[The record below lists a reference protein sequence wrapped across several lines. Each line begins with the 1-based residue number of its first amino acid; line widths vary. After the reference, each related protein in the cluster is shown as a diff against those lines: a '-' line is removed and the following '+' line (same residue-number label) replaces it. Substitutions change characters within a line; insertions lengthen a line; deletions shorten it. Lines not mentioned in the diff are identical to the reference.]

1 MELMKSQIEGIP
13 FKICEIIG
21 ERDNSLPSLYMI
33 VWTMSRSEN
42 HIEDESK
49 VENKEDDI
57 EVPAPDVGFVA
68 GGSIPPPPIGE
79 PPKFIQH
86 PHKPTGEAPIG
97 RIEREFLLH
106 RSINRGDITEVKKLV
121 LQDININYKLYYN
134 TPLTLA
140 ARLGHVDILKV
151 LIEANADVD
160 RVGCA
165 NKLCTPLIYAAKY
178 HENTSTATE
187 MIAILLEAD
196 ADINK
201 ADILRRTPLHW
212 AAFIGNLEG
221 VKRLVNAGADVNIV
235 DTHERTALHRAV
247 ENTTANRSDI
257 IRYLVNNGSN
267 IDAKDMEGWTPLT
280 ISVIMGNLDNISEL
294 LSLGSNVN
302 LKDNFKRPLIM
313 IAQDP
318 INQPKI
324 AEQLIAT
331 RMINPDKGFMYIFP
345 ARDNISKQKACDI
358 SYDVMKLLLN
368 YGADPHCFGS
378 LGGHGFFPSA
388 FYHAVMHLD
397 ISCAMLLIDA
407 GGDLR
412 LHNFAHFQLSDNN
425 NKMVCDVKFVLEQ
438 RGLMELCKLV
448 IRQHISG
455 NKEKTAYMLNLP
467 MPLAKFVANVGP
479 K

>member
-1 MELMKSQIEGIP
+1 QVLKLSRQA
-13 FKICEIIG
+13 
-21 ERDNSLPSLYMI
+21 
-33 VWTMSRSEN
+33 WTMSCSEN
-42 HIEDESK
+42 HTLDE
-49 VENKEDDI
+49 VENKEDDN
-57 EVPAPDVGFVA
+57 EVPVPDESFVA
-68 GGSIPPPPIGE
+68 GGSIPPLPLSEPPISTN
-79 PPKFIQH
+79 H
-86 PHKPTGEAPIG
+86 PHKATGEAPIG
-97 RIEREFLLH
+97 RIEREFNLH
-106 RSINRGDITEVKKLV
+106 KSINCGDITEVKKLV
-121 LQDININYKLYYN
+121 VQDININYELYYN

-151 LIEANADVD
+151 LIEADADVD
-160 RVGCA
+160 KAGCA
-165 NKLCTPLIYAAKY
+165 YKQCTPLIYAAKY
-178 HENTSTATE
+178 HENISSAAE
-187 MIAILLEAD
+187 MIAILLEAG
-196 ADINK
+196 ADVNK
-201 ADILRRTPLHW
+201 ADILRHRTPLHW

-221 VKRLVNAGADVNIV
+221 VKHLVNAGADVNTM

-267 IDAKDMEGWTPLT
+267 IDAKDVDGWTPLT

-294 LSLGSNVN
+294 LSLGSKVN

-318 INQPKI
+318 MNQAVI
-324 AEQLIAT
+324 AAQLIAN
-331 RMINPDKGFMYIFP
+331 RMINPDKGFRYIYP

-358 SYDVMKLLLN
+358 SYDVMMLLLN

-378 LGGHGFFPSA
+378 HISHGYFPSA

-412 LHNFAHFQLSDNN
+412 LHNFAHFQLGDNN

-467 MPLAKFVANVGP
+467 MPLAKFVANIGP